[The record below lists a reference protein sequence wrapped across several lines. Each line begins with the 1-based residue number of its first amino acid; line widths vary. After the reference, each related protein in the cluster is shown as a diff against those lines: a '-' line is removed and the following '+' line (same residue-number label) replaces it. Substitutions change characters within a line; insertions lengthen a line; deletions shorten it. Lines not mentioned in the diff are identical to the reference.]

1 MGKGHR
7 EERMRMKRKLQR
19 GEELERLRV
28 RYGGRGKEGKGR
40 LLDEFCDQYGYERK
54 YATRLLGKGTTGP
67 AVVVRRPGPTARY
80 EAVREVVE
88 VIWRAAEQV
97 CGKRL
102 AQTLPLWLPHYERHY
117 GRVTSRQKKLLGEI
131 SAATLDRLL
140 RSRKAGVGRGIG
152 ATKPGTLL
160 RQQIPIQG
168 EVWDEQRLGFLEAD
182 SVAHCGQSLGGDFI
196 WSLTYT
202 DMASTWTEGRAVWNK
217 GASGVLE
224 QTRDVEACL
233 PFAIRGF
240 DFDNGSEWLNW
251 TLLRYLQVRAR
262 PIRVSR
268 SRPYHKDDNAH
279 VEQKNWM
286 WPRQLLGYG
295 RLEQTSLVAPINV
308 LYKDFWGPLQNCFLP
323 SMKLTDKWR
332 QGSRW
337 IRRHDRPQTAY
348 QRLVESGQL
357 STKSRRRLQDWW
369 ASLDPFVLAAQVEK
383 RLGAILRPPRSAVGP
398 RATKRRLVA

>member
-1 MGKGHR
+1 
-7 EERMRMKRKLQR
+7 MKRKLQR

-67 AVVVRRPGPTARY
+67 AVVVRRPGPRARY
-80 EAVREVVE
+80 EAGREVVE

-168 EVWDEQRLGFLEAD
+168 EVWAATWFPGGGQ
-182 SVAHCGQSLGGDFI
+182 CGPL
-196 WSLTYT
+196 
-202 DMASTWTEGRAVWNK
+202 WTE
-217 GASGVLE
+217 SGWRFHLE
-224 QTRDVEACL
+224 LDL
-233 PFAIRGF
+233 
-240 DFDNGSEWLNW
+240 
-251 TLLRYLQVRAR
+251 
-262 PIRVSR
+262 
-268 SRPYHKDDNAH
+268 H
-279 VEQKNWM
+279 
-286 WPRQLLGYG
+286 
-295 RLEQTSLVAPINV
+295 
-308 LYKDFWGPLQNCFLP
+308 
-323 SMKLTDKWR
+323 
-332 QGSRW
+332 
-337 IRRHDRPQTAY
+337 RH
-348 QRLVESGQL
+348 G
-357 STKSRRRLQDWW
+357 
-369 ASLDPFVLAAQVEK
+369 
-383 RLGAILRPPRSAVGP
+383 
-398 RATKRRLVA
+398 